1 MCFPEDAVSK
11 RSGAGLLRSTRE
23 WMELLLDAGAAFL
36 LTRDFFSITFVLC
49 MTFLL
54 VEGAHQPPS
63 LTKAQPPRKR
73 GTRSQQKYADSQL
86 DRLEPG
92 ELGGAANVGAC
103 DMTSIT

>member
-1 MCFPEDAVSK
+1 MVDFMCLPEDAAVSK

-23 WMELLLDAGAAFL
+23 WTELPLDAGAAFL

-63 LTKAQPPRKR
+63 LTKAQPPRKKGHPQPTEIR
-73 GTRSQQKYADSQL
+73 
-86 DRLEPG
+86 
-92 ELGGAANVGAC
+92 
-103 DMTSIT
+103 

>member
-63 LTKAQPPRKR
+63 LTKAQPPRKKGHPQPTEIR
-73 GTRSQQKYADSQL
+73 
-86 DRLEPG
+86 
-92 ELGGAANVGAC
+92 
-103 DMTSIT
+103 